1 MEVHSKCT
9 RTHPPSRV
17 SSDSTLTLVP
27 LTETLSTEMYRLTD
41 SFIKEIEDFGIVRP
55 AVDVLGDGQDL
66 VDRPGLDVPERV
78 GLLHGERRHWLKDWD
93 EDLLP
98 GAGQLLK
105 VLRLGERQA
114 LE

>member
-1 MEVHSKCT
+1 MRSYILSAQPGWDT
-9 RTHPPSRV
+9 PFPLPRISLDSINPRPLDRT
-17 SSDSTLTLVP
+17 LI
-27 LTETLSTEMYRLTD
+27 TEMYRLTD

-78 GLLHGERRHWLKDWD
+78 GLLHGERRHWLQDWD

-98 GAGQLLK
+98 GAGQLL
-105 VLRLGERQA
+105 
-114 LE
+114 